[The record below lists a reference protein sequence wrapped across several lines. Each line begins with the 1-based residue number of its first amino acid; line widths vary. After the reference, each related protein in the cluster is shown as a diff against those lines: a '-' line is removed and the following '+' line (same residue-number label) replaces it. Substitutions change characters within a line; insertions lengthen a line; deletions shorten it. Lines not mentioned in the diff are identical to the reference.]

1 LLQES
6 LGGQAKTCI
15 IATISASIDCLD
27 ETRATLLYAA
37 RAKNIRNKP
46 IVNQN
51 LTNKTLIRDYVAE
64 IENLK
69 NQLYVRLP
77 LCHTTYATTNALSLI
92 HVMCIVGSFER
103 WLLRTKR
110 VVARDATEQTRT
122 SACLSFRPCVRAC
135 VSVMVLCVNHLS
147 LSAYR
152 TPGAKT

>member
-1 LLQES
+1 MEWHLHPTHAYAHIHRESKLTRLLQES

-77 LCHTTYATTNALSLI
+77 LCHTTYATTNALSL
-92 HVMCIVGSFER
+92 
-103 WLLRTKR
+103 
-110 VVARDATEQTRT
+110 
-122 SACLSFRPCVRAC
+122 
-135 VSVMVLCVNHLS
+135 S
-147 LSAYR
+147 LSNPCDVYSRLVRKMASMYQTSCGSR
-152 TPGAKT
+152 CNRANKNKCVPVFQAL